1 MTLANLYLEPLTPH
15 DLDAAIALDRL
26 CLGGM
31 WSLAGYQREI
41 ASPNSDLLVLRHD
54 VPHSLASQG
63 ADWPTR
69 GVEPERECAPLIGLG
84 CAWRIVDEA
93 HITLICVH
101 PHYQR
106 QGLGQLLLHGLLT
119 CAVQAQMSH
128 ATLEVKAGNL
138 AAIALYEQFGFREV
152 GRRKGYYQATQEDAL
167 IFWRRGLQAAD
178 FAVEL
183 NAWRDKIMC
192 RLLQKGWQCSNWM
205 PPLQIS

>member
-1 MTLANLYLEPLTPH
+1 VTLANLYLEPLTPH

-41 ASPNSDLLVLRHD
+41 ASPNSDLLVLRRD
-54 VPHSLASQG
+54 IPPSPTLQASSENG
-63 ADWPTR
+63 E
-69 GVEPERECAPLIGLG
+69 VEQEQALLIGLG

-128 ATLEVKAGNL
+128 ATLEVKEGNR
-138 AAIALYEQFGFREV
+138 AAIALYQQFGFREV
-152 GRRKGYYQATQEDAL
+152 GRRKEYYQATQEDAL

-183 NAWRDKIMC
+183 NAWRDRIMC
-192 RLLQKGWQCSNWM
+192 RLLRKGWQCSNWM